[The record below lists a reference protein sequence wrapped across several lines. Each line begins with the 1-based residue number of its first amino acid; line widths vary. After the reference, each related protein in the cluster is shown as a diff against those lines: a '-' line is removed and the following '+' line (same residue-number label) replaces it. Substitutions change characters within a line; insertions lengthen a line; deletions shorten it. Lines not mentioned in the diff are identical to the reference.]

1 MVYSNGLAS
10 VSVSKRRVEHLML
23 EESPAAVTETE
34 AVIHVCVELFDLS
47 SAIYA
52 WLNALL
58 KSDASD
64 ISPQRNSVDHLG

>member
-52 WLNALL
+52 
-58 KSDASD
+58 
-64 ISPQRNSVDHLG
+64 